1 MLRRGSTGSQY
12 ESRTLPS
19 CACRV
24 CLSYENSRLRES
36 DRDRI
41 AFRKR
46 TQPAPMTGMGDLRKH
61 LPALAEHLPD
71 VSVHLLHAEESLPVV
86 GSVPTSLVGERF
98 DLHSKP
104 SPEYLARNRT
114 SRFSLRSEL
123 DRLYQ
128 GLQEILPEPQSC
140 VPRPMR
146 RANRSRPPSGGVIRV
161 KISVLIGWIS

>member
-1 MLRRGSTGSQY
+1 
-12 ESRTLPS
+12 
-19 CACRV
+19 
-24 CLSYENSRLRES
+24 
-36 DRDRI
+36 
-41 AFRKR
+41 
-46 TQPAPMTGMGDLRKH
+46 MTGMGDLRKH

-123 DRLYQ
+123 IGCTKASKRFSPSHNPAFKAYAPGAQ
-128 GLQEILPEPQSC
+128 TGAGL
-140 VPRPMR
+140 PRE
-146 RANRSRPPSGGVIRV
+146 A
-161 KISVLIGWIS
+161 